1 MNMLNIEANTN
12 NNNAI
17 FRRHADDSPFWSS
30 LESLSSPRP

>member
-1 MNMLNIEANTN
+1 MNMLNIEANT

-17 FRRHADDSPFWSS
+17 FRRHADDSPFRSS

>member
-12 NNNAI
+12 NNTVLEDTQMI
-17 FRRHADDSPFWSS
+17 DSFWSR